1 MNSLK
6 KNSTRAKK
14 PFQLSEGTISVISSI
29 ISIVVGFVIGFI
41 ILIILELTK
50 AESNIQT
57 SFSVMG
63 DFIGYAF
70 KDSGFFIKVFY
81 NAAPLVLTGLSVGF
95 AFKAGLF
102 NIGAAGQYIIGAYF
116 ALMAVILWG
125 FPWWAALIIAMIAG
139 AIWGFI
145 PGFFKAKFN
154 INEVIT
160 TIMLNW
166 AALSLVN
173 LLLLN
178 MPNLKTLPPYNRTD
192 PIGYHNPSGLI
203 PDFGLK
209 EILGTQYINIS
220 ILIAILIAVVVYI
233 VLNKTTFGYE
243 IKACGYNKNAGVYA
257 GIKAKRTIILTM
269 IIAGGLA
276 GIAGGLYYLAGTA
289 QFPVQDKLAAMGF
302 NGIPV
307 ALLANSNPLGII
319 ASGIFIGYLQ
329 VGGQAFEGV
338 YSSEMTNVILSIIIY
353 FSAFTLIVS
362 QFIRNI
368 IKKRKRNLESE
379 DDDED
384 TPSTKDPDVEP
395 SPPDKPPKKGEKKNK
410 VEVKK

>member
-1 MNSLK
+1 MNDIKTLK
-6 KNSTRAKK
+6 SKEKK
-14 PFQLSEGTISVISSI
+14 PFHLSDGTINILSSVISI
-29 ISIVVGFVIGFI
+29 IVGFIVGFI

-50 AESNIQT
+50 ADSDIT
-57 SFSVMG
+57 KSFSVMS
-63 DFIGYAF
+63 DFVVYAF
-70 KDSGFFIKVFY
+70 KDSGFFIKIFY
-81 NAAPLVLTGLSVGF
+81 NSAPLLLTGLSVGF

-102 NIGAAGQYIIGAYF
+102 NIGATGQYMIGAYF
-116 ALMAVILWG
+116 AVVAAILWS
-125 FPWWAALIIAMIAG
+125 FPWWAAMFVAMIGG

-145 PGFFKAKFN
+145 PGYFKAKFN

-178 MPNLKTLPPYNRTD
+178 MPAIKTLPPYNRTD

-220 ILIAILIAVVVYI
+220 IFIAIFIAIIMYI
-233 VLNKTTFGYE
+233 VLEKTIFGYE
-243 IKACGYNKNAGVYA
+243 VKACGYNKNASVYA
-257 GIKAKRTIILTM
+257 GIKAKKTIILTM
-269 IIAGGLA
+269 IIAGGLS
-276 GIAGGLYYLAGTA
+276 GIAGGIYYLAGTA
-289 QFPVQDKLAAMGF
+289 QFAVQDKLPIMGF

-319 ASGIFIGYLQ
+319 ASSIFIGYLQ

-338 YSSEMTNVILSIIIY
+338 YSSEMTNVILAIIIY

-362 QFIRNI
+362 QMIRNI
-368 IKKRKRNLESE
+368 IKKKHRGNKTGSNDKGIIDKKLE
-379 DDDED
+379 
-384 TPSTKDPDVEP
+384 PNNN
-395 SPPDKPPKKGEKKNK
+395 PPDKKQKKGSQENK
-410 VEVKK
+410 MEVSK